1 MEVSYGGI
9 SAKGGKLFIIISL
22 IGTIGGGLWG
32 GFEFYKD
39 YQDMKEQITAYVA
52 PDLSGFDKKLEVLNT
67 AVSEKMKVIDEQMG
81 RNNSEVASVKEL
93 VHTQVTGLES
103 TVNKD
108 VLAIKELFQGDV
120 TLLKAEV
127 TATQE
132 LISTEMASM
141 KEVVT
146 EAQDTIR
153 DIRTTMKTDINE
165 FSDQISA
172 IDKRSRADGL
182 ETRQAMRNAE
192 NEVRELIADTS
203 KRWDDK
209 LQKVDS
215 QIENLETKIDKKIT
229 KALENPLAA
238 MSKTK

>member
-192 NEVRELIADTS
+192 NEVRELIADTEE
-203 KRWDDK
+203 RWDDK

-229 KALENPLAA
+229 KALTNPLAA